1 MRYDHANVVLDTQS
15 FFDDIDTRSRKG
27 LKECIVSGGV
37 ESVALDEDVAFTGA
51 GYSDAVRVRIS
62 PTSLC

>member
-1 MRYDHANVVLDTQS
+1 VRYDHANVVLDTQS

-27 LKECIVSGGV
+27 FKECIVSGGV

-51 GYSDAVRVRIS
+51 GEGAGCSERE
-62 PTSLC
+62 